1 MQHPQRKKVC
11 VLGSAAAGKTS
22 LVASYSGDG
31 LCDTYQS
38 TLGVRITTAVVAIR
52 ERLRELVVW
61 DIKGESEFYHIPQV
75 YLTGCAGCIFVADG
89 TRASTVRTALDLR
102 DRLKD
107 SFGEIP
113 GVLLINK
120 RDLFDIWEVDEPLL
134 SSLREQFGEVYPCSS
149 RGGITL
155 HTAIE
160 SLAKKM
166 WGVK

>member
-1 MQHPQRKKVC
+1 
-11 VLGSAAAGKTS
+11 L
-22 LVASYSGDG
+22 
-31 LCDTYQS
+31 
-38 TLGVRITTAVVAIR
+38 
-52 ERLRELVVW
+52 LR
-61 DIKGESEFYHIPQV
+61 S
-75 YLTGCAGCIFVADG
+75 
-89 TRASTVRTALDLR
+89 
-102 DRLKD
+102 
-107 SFGEIP
+107 